1 MNGLIF
7 NKELSVS
14 SVGQQ
19 PTQFTIILS
28 TPLVI
33 PPNSEIAWTDLHF
46 EATNLTGNI
55 AGDSYHE
62 EAVIYHSVQGFG
74 DNFGTEVHFGTFGT
88 GLGLKNAGVFATGFG
103 GDLANG
109 DPSVR
114 ANPNPVYYKLMNTK
128 QMVITQL
135 SFQLLGYKGQPL
147 VPTIDLSDIVD
158 LIVNYTFNIRTPSTG
173 FSDFMES
180 LRQRWTD
187 PLIMDDD
194 RKEID
199 IANSNRTL

>member
-7 NKELSVS
+7 NKELAIS

-19 PTQFTIILS
+19 PTQFTIILD

-33 PPNSEIAWTDLHF
+33 PPNSEIAWTNLHF
-46 EATNLTGNI
+46 NPASLDGNI
-55 AGDSYHE
+55 AGDTFNPT
-62 EAVIYHSVQGFG
+62 AVIYHSVKGFG
-74 DNFGTEVHFGTFGT
+74 DNFGKSVDFATFGA
-88 GLGLKNAGVFATGFG
+88 GLGLRHAGVFATEMGAG
-103 GDLANG
+103 TTQVIRNQH
-109 DPSVR
+109 PI
-114 ANPNPVYYKLMNTK
+114 YYKLMNTK
-128 QMVITQL
+128 PMVITQL

-147 VPTIDLSDIVD
+147 VPDGIDLSDIVD
-158 LIVNYTFNIRTPSTG
+158 LIVNYTFNIRTPGTG